1 MKILPINPEEYCG
14 IRCLESD
21 SLILWDDEDIVYAI
35 EGSCILAVVSSV
47 CQESCAVGGLPL
59 SEAWENHYAEH
70 SSDSS
75 LEEMIQSA
83 EMDAIAVQ
91 VVRSGMACGPY
102 KETTYFLIPTDL
114 SKTQL
119 CLTDEEN

>member
-1 MKILPINPEEYCG
+1 MKILPINPDEYCG
-14 IRCLESD
+14 ISCLESD

-59 SEAWENHYAEH
+59 SEAWEKHYAELA
-70 SSDSS
+70 SDSS

-83 EMDAIAVQ
+83 EMDAVAIQ

-102 KETTYFLIPTDL
+102 QETNYFLIPTDP

-119 CLTDEEN
+119 CPVDGVN

>member
-47 CQESCAVGGLPL
+47 CPESCAVGGLPL
-59 SEAWENHYAEH
+59 SEGWATHYAKYE
-70 SSDSS
+70 SDLS

-102 KETTYFLIPTDL
+102 QETTYFLIPTDL
-114 SKTQL
+114 NKTQL
-119 CLTDEEN
+119 CSVDEAN

>member
-1 MKILPINPEEYCG
+1 MKILPINPDEYCG

-21 SLILWDDEDIVYAI
+21 GLILWDDEDIVYAI

-47 CQESCAVGGLPL
+47 CPESCAVGGLPL
-59 SEAWENHYAEH
+59 SEAWESHYSEH
-70 SSDSS
+70 SSESS

-83 EMDAIAVQ
+83 EMDAVAVQ
-91 VVRSGMACGPY
+91 VVRSGMACGPCQ
-102 KETTYFLIPTDL
+102 ETTYFLIPTDP

-119 CLTDEEN
+119 CSIDEEM